1 VALAERTGAAVI
13 AIRHLNKNRTAR
25 AKHRGSGSIGIMGA
39 VRSALLVGSDPDDPS
54 RRVIAPV
61 KQNLCEAPPAVAFSL
76 VPTGNAVRVVWSGE
90 TSHTADGLLVQP
102 LRTDERAAHGEAV
115 EFLRAAL
122 ADGERPASE
131 VLREAAALGVA
142 EITLRRARKAVGV
155 QVRREG
161 FGKDGRFLLAL
172 PGNGVET
179 AEKVTP
185 PSADGSGNGAHAPE
199 DAHLGGLPAS

>member
-1 VALAERTGAAVI
+1 APFVALAERTGAAVI

-76 VPTGNAVRVVWSGE
+76 VPHAVRIVWSGE
-90 TSHTADGLLVQP
+90 TTHTADGLLVQP

-161 FGKDGRFLLAL
+161 F
-172 PGNGVET
+172 
-179 AEKVTP
+179 
-185 PSADGSGNGAHAPE
+185 
-199 DAHLGGLPAS
+199 